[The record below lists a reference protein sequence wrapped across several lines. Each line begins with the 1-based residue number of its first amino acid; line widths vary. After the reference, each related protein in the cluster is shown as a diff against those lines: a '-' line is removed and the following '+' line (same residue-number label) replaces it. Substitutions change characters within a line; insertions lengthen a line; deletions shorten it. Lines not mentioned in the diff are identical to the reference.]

1 MNMQDLLKAVIP
13 IVVVCLG
20 WLLGQVSS
28 FQTRLTQIEGKMPAL
43 ITSEGTPTDS
53 PISAE
58 KRARIREEIY
68 KELHELHVR
77 VKLIEERN
85 KNVRD
90 R

>member
-13 IVVVCLG
+13 IVVVCMG

-43 ITSEGTPTDS
+43 ITSEGVPTDS

-58 KRARIREEIY
+58 RRAKQREEIY
-68 KELHELHVR
+68 KDIHDLHVR
-77 VKLIEERN
+77 VKLLEERN
-85 KNVRD
+85 RNVRN
-90 R
+90 

>member
-43 ITSEGTPTDS
+43 ITSEGIPTDS

-58 KRARIREEIY
+58 KRARMREELY
-68 KELHELHVR
+68 KELHDLHVR
-77 VKLIEERN
+77 VKLLEERS
-85 KNVRD
+85 KK
-90 R
+90 

>member
-1 MNMQDLLKAVIP
+1 MQDLLKAVIP

-43 ITSEGTPTDS
+43 ITSEGIPTDS

-58 KRARIREEIY
+58 RRAKMREELY
-68 KELHELHVR
+68 RELHDLHVR
-77 VKLIEERN
+77 VKLLEERN
-85 KNVRD
+85 KNVRN
-90 R
+90 